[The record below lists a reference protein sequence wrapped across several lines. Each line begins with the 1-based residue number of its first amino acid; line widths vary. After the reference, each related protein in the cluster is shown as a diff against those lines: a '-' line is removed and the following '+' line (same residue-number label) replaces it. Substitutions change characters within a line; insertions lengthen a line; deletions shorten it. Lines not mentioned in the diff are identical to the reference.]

1 MYGRIVHRIY
11 VADASFFDGR
21 DNRLVTID
29 SNRGIANPG
38 QREATKKIVATSWAF
53 FYITCGAGL
62 KFFHVVKI
70 GGVGGARLKR
80 NWDKNQNCP
89 ERDVSE

>member
-38 QREATKKIVATSWAF
+38 QREATKKIVATS
-53 FYITCGAGL
+53 
-62 KFFHVVKI
+62 
-70 GGVGGARLKR
+70 
-80 NWDKNQNCP
+80 
-89 ERDVSE
+89 